1 MKPKI
6 KITENGYCIS
16 DDWLYLDEK
25 EYKTGFKVS
34 FGEFSVKFHTP
45 IKYDWEWKGNNPFS
59 VSSVKRFWLENE
71 RCCVEIAVHE
81 YTDGSH
87 ISIYKCFLCDKYDS
101 STELIRDITDLDE
114 LFIDLRGEVERVIK
128 EMESEE

>member
-6 KITENGYCIS
+6 KITENGYWIS
-16 DDWLYLDEK
+16 DDWMYLDEK

-34 FGEFSVKFHTP
+34 FDEFFKKFMTP

-59 VSSVKRFWLENE
+59 TSCVTRYWLENE

-128 EMESEE
+128 ELEEE